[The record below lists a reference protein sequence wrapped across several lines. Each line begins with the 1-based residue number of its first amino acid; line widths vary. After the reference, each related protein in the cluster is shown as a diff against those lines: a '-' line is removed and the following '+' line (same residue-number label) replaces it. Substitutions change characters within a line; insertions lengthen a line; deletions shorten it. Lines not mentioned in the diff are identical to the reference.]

1 MAAVNGLMIYY
12 SQEARMYAMAAFFV
26 SGAMY
31 YFIKRKR
38 EEGRG
43 KKERK
48 AYLLYF
54 IFMAMALYSHYLTW
68 LLLPFLA
75 IWGLRY
81 VLPVLLTVPWWPMLT
96 RQLSSGLAAAENPVW
111 ADLSRTNFKNLALVA
126 VKFVT
131 GRVPWPESWWGE
143 IGVGLVVLVFWTM
156 VMIGGIRVI
165 REIRQIGQIRDR
177 RLMLALWAFGPLAL
191 GAIIGL
197 FIPVFTYFRFLFAVP
212 AILIL
217 AVNGISRLGKLAELG
232 KFGVLA
238 MILAF
243 SLWYLLI
250 PENQREDW
258 RGAVAELRRQDEAP
272 MVIIH
277 PAVRPPFEYY
287 DQRSEVRGQRSEVVS
302 SQRSEVRGQRSVW
315 YIPYAQEI
323 FDPEDSTRMR
333 LRGEGY
339 VRNHEKHFRGV
350 TLERWDIG
358 IAMTDKL

>member
-1 MAAVNGLMIYY
+1 
-12 SQEARMYAMAAFFV
+12 MYAMAAFFV

-197 FIPVFTYFRFLFAVP
+197 FIPVFTYFRFLFVVP

-323 FDPEDSTRMR
+323 FDPEDSTRKF
-333 LRGEGY
+333 LSEKGY
-339 VRNHEKHFRGV
+339 VRTYEKHFRGV
-350 TLERWDIG
+350 TLERWNMG
-358 IAMTDKL
+358 YE